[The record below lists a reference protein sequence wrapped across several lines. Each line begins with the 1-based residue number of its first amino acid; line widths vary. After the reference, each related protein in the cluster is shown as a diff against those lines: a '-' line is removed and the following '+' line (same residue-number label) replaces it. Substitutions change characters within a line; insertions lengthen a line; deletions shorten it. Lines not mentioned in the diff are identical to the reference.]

1 MMLVYRL
8 WPPAQPSNRGTDSH
22 AEPHVSKVFLHRA
35 KVVFYLLD
43 WVLYRFVIGSIEA
56 NKAPWDIWLLLFC

>member
-1 MMLVYRL
+1 M
-8 WPPAQPSNRGTDSH
+8 

-56 NKAPWDIWLLLFC
+56 NKAPWDIR